1 MKLQTREVSN
11 TFVLFIGQT
20 HDCFTLNK
28 SFTSKTFS
36 EYPRIDFTGKK
47 MSANLQKV
55 FCFNQRFQQQMFSCF
70 NSVIP
75 SRQFYPRLP
84 QKPIHFSTV
93 FQAQLVD
100 DSRDFLWIL
109 YTKNIGYIGELSSS
123 ILGIPLLSF
132 WDPQKIT
139 LKVGSA
145 IE

>member
-75 SRQFYPRLP
+75 SRQFYPPLP

-109 YTKNIGYIGELSSS
+109 YTKKHWIHWRIIIIHSWNPSAQFL
-123 ILGIPLLSF
+123 
-132 WDPQKIT
+132 
-139 LKVGSA
+139 GSA
-145 IE
+145 KNHT